1 MWWPIG
7 IQDCHILRAAVSQ
20 ISIKGKNISLLWM
33 PNKGNTAA
41 NELLEKLFAARALAA
56 YKGLYIQSA
65 LLKRMTEVVWAVERS
80 NEEIDFKRLAAPIAV
95 MQLSNVST

>member
-20 ISIKGKNISLLWM
+20 KSIKGKNISLLWM
-33 PNKGNTAA
+33 PNKGNAAA

-56 YKGLYIQSA
+56 YEGLYIKSA
-65 LLKRMTEVVWAVERS
+65 LLKRMTEVVWAGERS
-80 NEEIDFKRLAAPIAV
+80 NEEIDSKSLVAAIAV
-95 MQLSNVST
+95 MQLSSISA